1 MAPLKLA
8 IIALVVILQL
18 TEAKSLDKLT
28 VMMSQANPFAFHEN
42 GVFKGLEVKIVENFA
57 KKLKLNVNYILANE
71 SLNEIFLTDG
81 RFENVTEAMRYA

>member
-57 KKLKLNVNYILANE
+57 KKFKLNVRYIHATE
-71 SLNEIFLTDG
+71 SLNEMFVTEG
-81 RFENVTEAMRYA
+81 RFVNATKAMRYS